1 MTNYP
6 EHEKLKAVHDK
17 SQIIGEFIDWAE
29 SEEVVLIDLDKNQH
43 VGEYRLR
50 QLLADFF
57 EIDLKKLEAE
67 KRHMFTEIRLH
78 SEKDT
83 SEELNKAIDDGT
95 AVWETDTRPT
105 FVDSMILNEA
115 VASVAMDREGD
126 GQTIALGPECI
137 CEYTM
142 HDHDKEIHYDASCP
156 VHGMPSHGDKGE

>member
-6 EHEKLKAVHDK
+6 EHEKLHTIHDK
-17 SQIIGEFIDWAE
+17 SQIIGEFIDWAQ

-43 VGEYRLR
+43 VGAYRLR

-67 KRHMFTEIRLH
+67 KRQMLDLTQQLFKRP
-78 SEKDT
+78 
-83 SEELNKAIDDGT
+83 G
-95 AVWETDTRPT
+95 PT

-156 VHGMPSHGDKGE
+156 VHGMPTHGDKGE